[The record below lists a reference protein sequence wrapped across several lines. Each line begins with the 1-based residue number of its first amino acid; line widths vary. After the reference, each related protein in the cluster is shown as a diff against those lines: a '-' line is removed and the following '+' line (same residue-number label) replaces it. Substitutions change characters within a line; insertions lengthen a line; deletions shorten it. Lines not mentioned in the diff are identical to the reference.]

1 MSPEVLD
8 LAPETTDIDTSA
20 TDTDQIDAGGET
32 PDGTADSTDE
42 PGPIDP
48 ATPDATDGP
57 AISEGKL
64 SKSAKAHL
72 AELGKTAPKLANS
85 IRRSLFEADAIKRE
99 VPGGLKE
106 ITQLREQLDQY
117 GAPEAIAKTREE
129 LNYFSKLDQQF
140 TTGDP
145 QFVQAMLDTPEG
157 QQGFLKLAPVM
168 LERFRE
174 LSPEA
179 HDVYVAKQQMAS
191 PEATEFYLAGV
202 RMTDLLESIP
212 SDPQALEQW
221 RQKAI
226 QQFNGMAKFFTS
238 ISDRANK
245 KVEAPKA
252 APQQQ
257 APDERAQFN
266 QEKEKFVR
274 DQWNS
279 EATTSAKSMI
289 DAEINKLATARKFT
303 DTQKAALLEL
313 GVGRLTKALKADPKF
328 GSVAQRHFANK
339 DKDAFLRHVTGMY
352 RNQIPNV
359 LRSAADAIQAN
370 KAAPKAGPV
379 AVVPKPGAAPAATA
393 KPDAGYRWV
402 NARPDKSTIDFS
414 KTNGL
419 MIREHKA
426 VLTNG
431 NRIQWR

>member
-8 LAPETTDIDTSA
+8 LAPETTEVDTSA

-48 ATPDATDGP
+48 AAPDATDGP
-57 AISEGKL
+57 AISDGKL
-64 SKSAKAHL
+64 SKSAKSHL

-106 ITQLREQLDQY
+106 ITQLRNQLDQY
-117 GAPEAIAKTREE
+117 GGPEAIAKTREE

-157 QQGFLKLAPVM
+157 QAGFVKLAPVM
-168 LERFRE
+168 LEKFRE

-179 HDVYVAKQQMAS
+179 HDVYVAKQQMAT
-191 PEATEFYLAGV
+191 PEATEFWLAGT
-202 RMTDLLESIP
+202 RMGDLLNDIP
-212 SDPQALEQW
+212 TDPKALEQW
-221 RQKAI
+221 AAKAA
-226 QQFNGMAKFFTS
+226 QQYNGMLKFFSSTA
-238 ISDRANK
+238 DRANK
-245 KVEAPKA
+245 KVEAPKTVT
-252 APQQQ
+252 QQQ
-257 APDERAQFN
+257 NPDERAQFN
-266 QEKEKFVR
+266 QEKEQFVR
-274 DQWNS
+274 TQWNS
-279 EATTSAKSMI
+279 EATSSAKSMI

-303 DTQKAALLEL
+303 DTQKAALFEL
-313 GVGRLTKALKADPKF
+313 GVGRLMKALKADPKF
-328 GSVAQRHFANK
+328 ESVAQRHFANK
-339 DKDAFLRHVTGMY
+339 DKDSFLRHVTGVY

-370 KAAPKAGPV
+370 KAVPKAGPTSV
-379 AVVPKPGAAPAATA
+379 APKPGTTPTATA

-402 NARPDKSTIDFS
+402 NTQPDKSTIDFS
-414 KTNGL
+414 KTNTL
-419 MIREHKA
+419 MVREHK
-426 VLTNG
+426 VILKNG
-431 NRIQWR
+431 NRVQWK